1 MTGGAGGRRCGGGD
15 EGRSEV
21 TERGVEDLGL
31 LSWEGGRRCAY
42 THGFSY
48 V

>member
-1 MTGGAGGRRCGGGD
+1 MTVGVLVGGGGVE

-21 TERGVEDLGL
+21 TERGVEE
-31 LSWEGGRRCAY
+31 SRPVPSGGMEEVCRRPW
-42 THGFSY
+42 